1 MNLDALTTS
10 VESALEA
17 QLRFASDGSVA
28 EAGQALITAL
38 GPALRD
44 AGMQLARQ
52 AADEVGAQL
61 PDHEVEVVLDGDD
74 PSLRVTRTEA
84 EAQDVDPSDLDAR
97 ITLRLPTNL
106 KQIIEEAAD
115 LGGDSVNTYVVKT
128 LSGSAK
134 TKADRKSGN
143 TLKGRFD
150 L

>member
-1 MNLDALTTS
+1 
-10 VESALEA
+10 
-17 QLRFASDGSVA
+17 
-28 EAGQALITAL
+28 
-38 GPALRD
+38 
-44 AGMQLARQ
+44 MQLARQ

-74 PSLRVTRTEA
+74 PSLRVTRTETPA
-84 EAQDVDPSDLDAR
+84 EEVDPSDLDAR

-106 KQIIEEAAD
+106 KQTIEEAAD

-128 LSGSAK
+128 LFGSAK
-134 TKADRKSGN
+134 SKPDRTSGN

>member
-1 MNLDALTTS
+1 M
-10 VESALEA
+10 
-17 QLRFASDGSVA
+17 
-28 EAGQALITAL
+28 
-38 GPALRD
+38 
-44 AGMQLARQ
+44 
-52 AADEVGAQL
+52 
-61 PDHEVEVVLDGDD
+61 VLDGDD

>member
-1 MNLDALTTS
+1 MNLDAITTS
-10 VESALEA
+10 VEAALEA

-74 PSLRVTRTEA
+74 PSLRVSSTQSEA
-84 EAQDVDPSDLDAR
+84 RDVDPSDLDAR

-106 KQIIEEAAD
+106 KEIIEEAAD

-134 TKADRKSGN
+134 SKSERRSGN
-143 TLKGRFD
+143 SLKGRFD